1 MKILHCKEYGPVE
14 NLVWEDIGS
23 PEPAENEVVVSIKA
37 AALNFP
43 DYLIVQGLY
52 QFKPD
57 LPFAPG
63 NEGAGVIKKIGK
75 NVTRFKEGDRVYFMA
90 PYGAFAEEA
99 CMNEFGVFP
108 IPDDVSFELA
118 ASYQMAYG
126 TSYHALVQRGELKK
140 DDEVLILGA
149 SGGVGLAA
157 LDIAKAK
164 GARVVAGVSTE
175 EKAKVCKEYGADD
188 VVEYGYGP
196 DENNKEDTKAFSHL
210 LKSKSIK
217 GGYDIIYDPIGD
229 CYAEPAFRS
238 IGWKGKY
245 LVVGFAAG
253 QIPKLPINLTLLK
266 GASVVGVFWGAF
278 TGREF
283 EENQKNI
290 KDINSMLIAGE
301 IKPLISKKI
310 PMEQAKEAIN
320 LIGSRGVV
328 GKVVLVNN

>member
-1 MKILHCKEYGPVE
+1 MKTLNCREYGPVD
-14 NLVWEDIGS
+14 NLVWEEVDS
-23 PEPAENEVVVSIKA
+23 PTPQDNEVLIDIKA

-43 DYLIVQGLY
+43 DFLIVQGLY

-63 NEGAGVIKKIGK
+63 NEGAGIIRKTGK

-90 PYGAFAEEA
+90 PHGAFAEQI
-99 CMNEFGVFP
+99 CINEFGVFP
-108 IPDDVSFELA
+108 IPDEISFQLA

-126 TSYHALVQRGELKK
+126 TSYHALIQRGELSEN
-140 DDEVLILGA
+140 DEVLILGA

-164 GARVVAGVSTE
+164 GARVVAGVSTD
-175 EKAKVCKEYGADD
+175 EKARICQEYGADE
-188 VVEYGYGP
+188 VIVYGTGP
-196 DENNKEDTKAFSHL
+196 KDKEEAKAFSTE
-210 LKSKSIK
+210 LKSKSLK
-217 GGYDIIYDPIGD
+217 KGYDIIYDPIGD
-229 CYAEPAFRS
+229 CYAEPAFRA

-253 QIPKLPINLTLLK
+253 QIPRLPINLTLLK

-283 EENQKNI
+283 EVNQKNI
-290 KDINSMLIAGE
+290 TDINQMLAAGK
-301 IKPLISKKI
+301 IKPLISKEI
-310 PMEQAKEAIN
+310 PMENAVEAIK

-328 GKVVLVNN
+328 GKVVLVN

>member
-1 MKILHCKEYGPVE
+1 MKILHCKEYGPVDS
-14 NLVWEDIGS
+14 LVWEEVES
-23 PEPAENEVVVSIKA
+23 PEPQDNEVLIDIKA

-43 DYLIVQGLY
+43 DFLIVQGLY
-52 QFKPD
+52 QFKPE

-63 NEGAGVIKKIGK
+63 NEGAGTIKKTGK

-90 PYGAFAEEA
+90 PHGAFAEQI
-99 CMNEFGVFP
+99 CINEFGVFP
-108 IPDDVSFELA
+108 IPDEISFQLA

-126 TSYHALVQRGELKK
+126 TSYHALVQRGDLSEG
-140 DDEVLILGA
+140 DEVLILGA

-157 LDIAKAK
+157 LDIVKAK
-164 GARVVAGVSTE
+164 GARAVVGVSTE
-175 EKAKVCKEYGADD
+175 KKAKICRDYGADE
-188 VVEYGYGP
+188 VIVYGTGP
-196 DENNKEDTKAFSHL
+196 KDKEEAKAFSAE

-229 CYAEPAFRS
+229 CYAEPAFRA

-290 KDINSMLIAGE
+290 SDINRMLSVGE
-301 IKPLISKKI
+301 IKPLISKEI
-310 PMEQAKEAIN
+310 PMENAVEAIQM
-320 LIGSRGVV
+320 IGSRGVV
-328 GKVVLVNN
+328 GKVVLVN

>member
-14 NLVWEDIGS
+14 NLVWEDIDS
-23 PEPAENEVVVSIKA
+23 PEPGENEVLVSIKA

-63 NEGAGVIKKIGK
+63 NEGAGVVKKIGK

-126 TSYHALVQRGELKK
+126 TSYHALIQRGELKK

-188 VVEYGYGP
+188 VVVYGLGP
-196 DENNKEDTKAFSHL
+196 ADKDAAKALSAE

-290 KDINSMLIAGE
+290 KDINSMLIADE

>member
-1 MKILHCKEYGPVE
+1 MKILHCKEYGPVDS
-14 NLVWEDIGS
+14 LVWEEVES
-23 PEPAENEVVVSIKA
+23 PEPQDNEVLIDIKA

-43 DYLIVQGLY
+43 DFLIVQGLY
-52 QFKPD
+52 QFKPE

-63 NEGAGVIKKIGK
+63 NEGAGIIKKTGK

-90 PYGAFAEEA
+90 PHGAFAEQI

-108 IPDDVSFELA
+108 IPDEISFQLA

-126 TSYHALVQRGELKK
+126 TSYHALVQRGDLSEG
-140 DDEVLILGA
+140 DEVLILGA

-157 LDIAKAK
+157 LDIVKAK
-164 GARVVAGVSTE
+164 GARAVVGVSTE
-175 EKAKVCKEYGADD
+175 EKAKICRDYGADE
-188 VVEYGYGP
+188 VIVYGTGP
-196 DENNKEDTKAFSHL
+196 KDKEEAKAFSAE

-229 CYAEPAFRS
+229 CYAEPAFRA

-290 KDINSMLIAGE
+290 SDINRMLSVGE
-301 IKPLISKKI
+301 IKPLISKEI
-310 PMEQAKEAIN
+310 PMENAVEAIQM
-320 LIGSRGVV
+320 IGSRGVV
-328 GKVVLVNN
+328 GKVVLVN

>member
-14 NLVWEDIGS
+14 NLVWEDVDS

-126 TSYHALVQRGELKK
+126 TSYHALVQRGELEK

-175 EKAKVCKEYGADD
+175 EKAKVCREYGADD
-188 VVEYGYGP
+188 VVVYGLGP
-196 DENNKEDTKAFSHL
+196 ADKDAAKALSAE

>member
-1 MKILHCKEYGPVE
+1 MKILHCKEYGPVD
-14 NLVWEDIGS
+14 NLVWEEIDIQ
-23 PEPAENEVVVSIKA
+23 EPQDNEVQIEIKA

-43 DYLIVQGLY
+43 DFLIVQGLY
-52 QFKPD
+52 QFKPE

-63 NEGAGVIKKIGK
+63 NEGAGTVTKIGK
-75 NVTRFKEGDRVYFMA
+75 NVTKFKEGDRVYFMA
-90 PYGAFAEEA
+90 PYGAFAEKI
-99 CMNEFGVFP
+99 NISEFSVFP
-108 IPDDVSFELA
+108 IPEDITFQLA

-126 TSYHALVQRGELKK
+126 TSYHALVQRGALSV

-164 GARVVAGVSTE
+164 GARVVVGVSTE
-175 EKAKVCKEYGADD
+175 EKAQICRDYGADD
-188 VVEYGYGP
+188 VVIYGSGP
-196 DENNKEDTKAFSHL
+196 KDKEEAKAFSAE
-210 LKSKSIK
+210 LKAKSTK

-229 CYAEPAFRS
+229 CYAEPAFRA

-290 KDINSMLIAGE
+290 SDINEMLGKGQ
-301 IKPLISKKI
+301 IKPLISKEI
-310 PMEQAKEAIN
+310 PMENAVEAIK

-328 GKVVLVNN
+328 GKVVLVN

>member
-1 MKILHCKEYGPVE
+1 MKILHCKEYGPVDS
-14 NLVWEDIGS
+14 LVWEEVES
-23 PEPAENEVVVSIKA
+23 PEPQDNEVLIDIKA

-43 DYLIVQGLY
+43 DFLIVQGLY
-52 QFKPD
+52 QFKPE

-63 NEGAGVIKKIGK
+63 NEGAGTIKKTGK

-90 PYGAFAEEA
+90 PHGAFAEQI
-99 CMNEFGVFP
+99 CINEFGVFP
-108 IPDDVSFELA
+108 IPDEISFQLA

-126 TSYHALVQRGELKK
+126 TSYHALVQRGDLSEG
-140 DDEVLILGA
+140 DEVLILGA

-157 LDIAKAK
+157 LDIVKAK
-164 GARVVAGVSTE
+164 GARAVVGVSTE
-175 EKAKVCKEYGADD
+175 EKAEICRDYGADE
-188 VVEYGYGP
+188 VIVYGTGP
-196 DENNKEDTKAFSHL
+196 KDKEEAKAFSAE

-229 CYAEPAFRS
+229 CYAEPAFRA

-266 GASVVGVFWGAF
+266 GASVVGVFWGSF

-290 KDINSMLIAGE
+290 SDINRMLSVGE
-301 IKPLISKKI
+301 IKPLISKEI
-310 PMEQAKEAIN
+310 PMENAVEAIQM
-320 LIGSRGVV
+320 IGSRGVV
-328 GKVVLVNN
+328 GKVVLVN

>member
-14 NLVWEDIGS
+14 NLVWEDIDS
-23 PEPAENEVVVSIKA
+23 PEPAENEVLVSIKA

-52 QFKPD
+52 QFKPE

-63 NEGAGVIKKIGK
+63 NEGAGVIKKVGK

-90 PYGAFAEEA
+90 PYGAFAEEV

-108 IPDDVSFELA
+108 ISDEVSFELA

-126 TSYHALVQRGELKK
+126 TSYHALIQRGELKI

-175 EKAKVCKEYGADD
+175 EKAKICRDYGADD
-188 VVEYGYGP
+188 VVIYGQGP
-196 DENNKEDTKAFSHL
+196 TDKDGAKAFSAE
-210 LKSKSIK
+210 LKSKSLK
-217 GGYDIIYDPIGD
+217 GGFDIIYDPIGD

-290 KDINSMLIAGE
+290 KDINAMLQANQIR
-301 IKPLISKKI
+301 PLISKEV
-310 PMEQAKEAIN
+310 PMEQATEAIKM
-320 LIGSRGVV
+320 IGNRGVI
-328 GKVVLVNN
+328 GKIVLVNK

>member
-1 MKILHCKEYGPVE
+1 MKILHCKEYGPVD
-14 NLVWEDIGS
+14 NLVWEEVES
-23 PEPAENEVVVSIKA
+23 PEPQDNEVLIDIKA

-43 DYLIVQGLY
+43 DFLIVQGLY
-52 QFKPD
+52 QFKPE

-63 NEGAGVIKKIGK
+63 NEGAGTIRKTGK

-90 PYGAFAEEA
+90 PHGAFAEQI
-99 CMNEFGVFP
+99 CINEFGVFP
-108 IPDDVSFELA
+108 IPDEISFQLA

-126 TSYHALVQRGELKK
+126 TSYHALVQRGELSEG
-140 DDEVLILGA
+140 DEVLILGA

-164 GARVVAGVSTE
+164 GARVVAGVSTD
-175 EKAKVCKEYGADD
+175 EKAKICRDYGADE
-188 VVEYGYGP
+188 VIVYGTGP
-196 DENNKEDTKAFSHL
+196 KDKEEAKAFSTE

-229 CYAEPAFRS
+229 CYAEPAFRA

-290 KDINSMLIAGE
+290 SDINRMLSVGE
-301 IKPLISKKI
+301 IKPLISKEI
-310 PMEQAKEAIN
+310 PMENAVEAIQM
-320 LIGSRGVV
+320 IGSRGVV
-328 GKVVLVNN
+328 GKVVLVN

>member
-1 MKILHCKEYGPVE
+1 MKILHCKEYGPIE
-14 NLVWEDIGS
+14 NLVWEDIES
-23 PEPAENEVVVSIKA
+23 PTPGDDEVTISIKA

-43 DYLIVQGLY
+43 DFLIVQGLY
-52 QFKPD
+52 QFKPE

-63 NEGAGVIKKIGK
+63 NEGAGVVKKVGK
-75 NVTRFKEGDRVYFMA
+75 NVKKLKEGDRVYFMA
-90 PYGAFAEEA
+90 PYGAFAEEI
-99 CMNEFGVFP
+99 CINEFAVFP
-108 IPDDVSFELA
+108 IADDTSFEVA

-126 TSYHALVQRGELKK
+126 TSYHALMQRGELKK

-175 EKAKVCKEYGADD
+175 EKAKICKDYGADD
-188 VVEYGYGP
+188 VVIYGTGP
-196 DENNKEDTKAFSHL
+196 NDRDESKTFSNE
-210 LKSKSIK
+210 LKSKSTK
-217 GGYDIIYDPIGD
+217 GGYDIIYDPVGD

-238 IGWKGKY
+238 IGWRGKY

-253 QIPKLPINLTLLK
+253 NIPKLPINLTLLK
-266 GASVVGVFWGAF
+266 GASIVGVFWGAF

-290 KDINSMLIAGE
+290 TDINNMLSEKKIN
-301 IKPLISKKI
+301 PLISKKI
-310 PMEQAKEAIN
+310 PMSEAVEAIK
-320 LIGSRGVV
+320 LIGSRGVI
-328 GKVVLVNN
+328 GKVVLINK

>member
-1 MKILHCKEYGPVE
+1 MKILHCKEYGPIE
-14 NLVWEDIGS
+14 NLVWEDIES
-23 PEPAENEVVVSIKA
+23 PTPGDDEVTISIKA

-43 DYLIVQGLY
+43 DFLIVQGLY
-52 QFKPD
+52 QFKPE

-63 NEGAGVIKKIGK
+63 NEGAGVVKKVGK
-75 NVTRFKEGDRVYFMA
+75 NVKKLKEGDRVYFMA
-90 PYGAFAEEA
+90 PYGAFAEEI
-99 CMNEFGVFP
+99 CIKEFAVFP
-108 IPDDVSFELA
+108 IADDTSFEVA

-126 TSYHALVQRGELKK
+126 TSYHALMQRGELKK

-175 EKAKVCKEYGADD
+175 EKAKICKDYGADD
-188 VVEYGYGP
+188 VVIYGTGP
-196 DENNKEDTKAFSHL
+196 NDRDESKTFSNE
-210 LKSKSIK
+210 LKSKSTK
-217 GGYDIIYDPIGD
+217 GGYDIIYDPVGD

-238 IGWKGKY
+238 IGWRGKY

-253 QIPKLPINLTLLK
+253 NIPKLPINLTLLK
-266 GASVVGVFWGAF
+266 GASIVGVFWGAF

-290 KDINSMLIAGE
+290 TDINNMLSEKKIN
-301 IKPLISKKI
+301 PLISKKI
-310 PMEQAKEAIN
+310 PMSEAVEAIK

-328 GKVVLVNN
+328 GKVVLINK

>member
-14 NLVWEDIGS
+14 NLVWEDIDS
-23 PEPAENEVVVSIKA
+23 PEPGENEVLVSIKA

-63 NEGAGVIKKIGK
+63 NEGAGVVKKIGK

-175 EKAKVCKEYGADD
+175 EKAKVCKQYGADD
-188 VVEYGYGP
+188 VVVYGLGP
-196 DENNKEDTKAFSHL
+196 ADKDAAKALSAE

-290 KDINSMLIAGE
+290 KDINSMLIADE

>member
-1 MKILHCKEYGPVE
+1 MVLEEVE
-14 NLVWEDIGS
+14 S
-23 PEPAENEVVVSIKA
+23 PEPQDNEVLIDIKA

-43 DYLIVQGLY
+43 DFLIVQGLY
-52 QFKPD
+52 QFKPE

-63 NEGAGVIKKIGK
+63 NEGAGTIRKTGK

-90 PYGAFAEEA
+90 PHGAFAEQI
-99 CMNEFGVFP
+99 CINEFGVFP
-108 IPDDVSFELA
+108 IPDEISFQLA

-126 TSYHALVQRGELKK
+126 TSYHALVQRGELSEG
-140 DDEVLILGA
+140 DEVLILGA

-164 GARVVAGVSTE
+164 GARVVAGVSTD
-175 EKAKVCKEYGADD
+175 EKAKICRDYGADE
-188 VVEYGYGP
+188 VIVYGTGP
-196 DENNKEDTKAFSHL
+196 KDKEEAKAFSAE

-229 CYAEPAFRS
+229 CYAEPSFRA

-290 KDINSMLIAGE
+290 SDINRMLSVGE
-301 IKPLISKKI
+301 IKPLISKEV
-310 PMEQAKEAIN
+310 PMENAVEAIQM
-320 LIGSRGVV
+320 IGSRGVV
-328 GKVVLVNN
+328 GKVVLVN

>member
-1 MKILHCKEYGPVE
+1 MKILHCKEYGPVD
-14 NLVWEDIGS
+14 NLVWEEVES
-23 PEPAENEVVVSIKA
+23 PEPQDNEVLIDIKA

-43 DYLIVQGLY
+43 DFLIVQGLY
-52 QFKPD
+52 QFKPE

-63 NEGAGVIKKIGK
+63 NEGAGTIRKTGK

-90 PYGAFAEEA
+90 PHGAFAEQI
-99 CMNEFGVFP
+99 CINEFGVFP
-108 IPDDVSFELA
+108 IPDEISFQLA

-126 TSYHALVQRGELKK
+126 TSYHALVQRGELSEG
-140 DDEVLILGA
+140 DEVLILGA

-164 GARVVAGVSTE
+164 GARVVAGVSTD
-175 EKAKVCKEYGADD
+175 EKAKICRDYGADE
-188 VVEYGYGP
+188 VIVYGTGP
-196 DENNKEDTKAFSHL
+196 KDKEEAKAFSTE
-210 LKSKSIK
+210 LKSKIIK

-229 CYAEPAFRS
+229 CYADPAFRA

-290 KDINSMLIAGE
+290 SDINRMLSDGE
-301 IKPLISKKI
+301 IKPLISKEI
-310 PMEQAKEAIN
+310 PMENAVEAIQM
-320 LIGSRGVV
+320 IGSRGVV
-328 GKVVLVNN
+328 GKVVLVN

>member
-14 NLVWEDIGS
+14 NLVWEDIDS

-126 TSYHALVQRGELKK
+126 TSYHALVQRGELEK

-175 EKAKVCKEYGADD
+175 EKAKVCREYGADD
-188 VVEYGYGP
+188 VVVYGLGP
-196 DENNKEDTKAFSHL
+196 TDKDAAKALSAE

>member
-14 NLVWEDIGS
+14 NLVWEDIDS
-23 PEPAENEVVVSIKA
+23 PEPGENEVLVSIKA

-63 NEGAGVIKKIGK
+63 NEGAGVVKKIGK

-99 CMNEFGVFP
+99 CMNELGVFP
-108 IPDDVSFELA
+108 IPNDVSFELA

-188 VVEYGYGP
+188 VVVYGLGP
-196 DENNKEDTKAFSHL
+196 ADKDAAKALSAE

-290 KDINSMLIAGE
+290 KDINSMLIADE

>member
-1 MKILHCKEYGPVE
+1 MKILHCKKYGPVD
-14 NLVWEDIGS
+14 NLVWEEVES
-23 PEPAENEVVVSIKA
+23 PEPQDNEVLIDIKA

-43 DYLIVQGLY
+43 DFLIVQGLY
-52 QFKPD
+52 QFKPE

-63 NEGAGVIKKIGK
+63 NEGAGTIRKTGK

-90 PYGAFAEEA
+90 PHGAFAEQI
-99 CMNEFGVFP
+99 CINEFGVFP
-108 IPDDVSFELA
+108 IPDEISFQLA

-126 TSYHALVQRGELKK
+126 TSYHALVQRGELSEG
-140 DDEVLILGA
+140 DEVLILGA

-157 LDIAKAK
+157 LDIVKAK
-164 GARVVAGVSTE
+164 GARAVVGVSTE
-175 EKAKVCKEYGADD
+175 EKAKICRDYGADE
-188 VVEYGYGP
+188 VIVYGTGP
-196 DENNKEDTKAFSHL
+196 KDKEEAKAFSAE

-229 CYAEPAFRS
+229 CYAEPAFRA

-290 KDINSMLIAGE
+290 SDINRMLSVGE
-301 IKPLISKKI
+301 IKPLISKEI
-310 PMEQAKEAIN
+310 PMENAVEAIQM
-320 LIGSRGVV
+320 IGSRGVV
-328 GKVVLVNN
+328 GKVVLVN

>member
-1 MKILHCKEYGPVE
+1 MKILHCKKYGPVD
-14 NLVWEDIGS
+14 NLVWEEVES
-23 PEPAENEVVVSIKA
+23 PEPQDNEVLIDIKA

-43 DYLIVQGLY
+43 DFLIVQGLY
-52 QFKPD
+52 QFKPE

-63 NEGAGVIKKIGK
+63 NEGAGTIRKTGK

-90 PYGAFAEEA
+90 PHGAFAEQI
-99 CMNEFGVFP
+99 CINEFGVFP
-108 IPDDVSFELA
+108 IPDEISFQLA

-126 TSYHALVQRGELKK
+126 TSYHALVQRGELSEG
-140 DDEVLILGA
+140 DEVLILGA

-164 GARVVAGVSTE
+164 GARVFAGVSTD
-175 EKAKVCKEYGADD
+175 EKAKICRDYGADE
-188 VVEYGYGP
+188 VIVYGTGP
-196 DENNKEDTKAFSHL
+196 KDKEEAKAFSTE

-229 CYAEPAFRS
+229 CYAEPAFRA

-290 KDINSMLIAGE
+290 SDINRMLSIGE
-301 IKPLISKKI
+301 IKPLISKEI
-310 PMEQAKEAIN
+310 PMENAVEAIQM
-320 LIGSRGVV
+320 IGSRGVV
-328 GKVVLVNN
+328 GKVVLVN

>member
-1 MKILHCKEYGPVE
+1 MKILHCKEYGPVDS
-14 NLVWEDIGS
+14 LVWEEVES
-23 PEPAENEVVVSIKA
+23 PEPQDNEVLIDIKA

-43 DYLIVQGLY
+43 DFLIVQGLY
-52 QFKPD
+52 QFKPE

-63 NEGAGVIKKIGK
+63 NEGAGTIKKTGK

-90 PYGAFAEEA
+90 PHGAFAEQI
-99 CMNEFGVFP
+99 CINEFGVFP
-108 IPDDVSFELA
+108 IPDEISFQLA

-126 TSYHALVQRGELKK
+126 TSYHALVQRGDLSEG
-140 DDEVLILGA
+140 DEVLILGA

-157 LDIAKAK
+157 LDIVKAK
-164 GARVVAGVSTE
+164 GARAVVGVSTE
-175 EKAKVCKEYGADD
+175 EKAKICRDYGADE
-188 VVEYGYGP
+188 VIVYGTGP
-196 DENNKEDTKAFSHL
+196 KDKEEAKAFSAE

-229 CYAEPAFRS
+229 CYAEPAFRA

-278 TGREF
+278 TL
-283 EENQKNI
+283 
-290 KDINSMLIAGE
+290 SLIH
-301 IKPLISKKI
+301 I
-310 PMEQAKEAIN
+310 
-320 LIGSRGVV
+320 
-328 GKVVLVNN
+328 

>member
-1 MKILHCKEYGPVE
+1 MKILHCKEYGPIE
-14 NLVWEDIGS
+14 NLVWEDIES
-23 PEPAENEVVVSIKA
+23 PTPGDDEVTISIKA

-43 DYLIVQGLY
+43 DFLIVQGLY
-52 QFKPD
+52 QFKPE

-63 NEGAGVIKKIGK
+63 NEGAGVVKKVGK
-75 NVTRFKEGDRVYFMA
+75 NVKKLKEGDRVYFMA
-90 PYGAFAEEA
+90 PYGAFAEEI
-99 CMNEFGVFP
+99 CINEFAVFP
-108 IPDDVSFELA
+108 IADDTSFEVA

-126 TSYHALVQRGELKK
+126 TSYHALMQRGGLKK

-175 EKAKVCKEYGADD
+175 EKAKICKDYGADD
-188 VVEYGYGP
+188 VVIYGTGP
-196 DENNKEDTKAFSHL
+196 NDRDESKTFSNE
-210 LKSKSIK
+210 LKSKSTK
-217 GGYDIIYDPIGD
+217 GGYDIIYDPVGD

-238 IGWKGKY
+238 IGWRGKY

-253 QIPKLPINLTLLK
+253 NIPKLPINLTLLK
-266 GASVVGVFWGAF
+266 GASIVGVFWGAF

-290 KDINSMLIAGE
+290 TDINNMLSEKKIN
-301 IKPLISKKI
+301 PLISKKI
-310 PMEQAKEAIN
+310 PMSEAVEAIK

-328 GKVVLVNN
+328 GKVVLINK

>member
-1 MKILHCKEYGPVE
+1 MKILHCKEYGPVDS
-14 NLVWEDIGS
+14 LVWEEVES
-23 PEPAENEVVVSIKA
+23 PEPQDNEVLIDIKA

-43 DYLIVQGLY
+43 DFLIVQGLY
-52 QFKPD
+52 QFKPE

-63 NEGAGVIKKIGK
+63 NEGAGTIKKTGK

-90 PYGAFAEEA
+90 PHGAFAEQI
-99 CMNEFGVFP
+99 CINEFSVFP
-108 IPDDVSFELA
+108 IPDEISFQLA

-126 TSYHALVQRGELKK
+126 TSYHALVQRGDLSEG
-140 DDEVLILGA
+140 DEVLILGA

-157 LDIAKAK
+157 LDIVKAK
-164 GARVVAGVSTE
+164 GARAVVGVSTE
-175 EKAKVCKEYGADD
+175 EKAKICRDYGADE
-188 VVEYGYGP
+188 VIVYGTGP
-196 DENNKEDTKAFSHL
+196 KDKEEAKAFSAE

-229 CYAEPAFRS
+229 CYAEPAFRA

-290 KDINSMLIAGE
+290 SDINRMLSVGE
-301 IKPLISKKI
+301 IKPLISKEI
-310 PMEQAKEAIN
+310 PMENAVEAIQM
-320 LIGSRGVV
+320 IGSRGVV
-328 GKVVLVNN
+328 GKVVLVN

>member
-1 MKILHCKEYGPVE
+1 MKILHCKEYGPVD
-14 NLVWEDIGS
+14 NLVWEEVES
-23 PEPAENEVVVSIKA
+23 PEPQDNEVLIDIKA

-43 DYLIVQGLY
+43 DFLIVQGLY
-52 QFKPD
+52 QFKPE

-63 NEGAGVIKKIGK
+63 NEGAGTIRKTGK
-75 NVTRFKEGDRVYFMA
+75 NVTRFKEGDRVYFTA
-90 PYGAFAEEA
+90 PHGAFAEQI
-99 CMNEFGVFP
+99 CINEFGVFP
-108 IPDDVSFELA
+108 IPDEISFQLA

-126 TSYHALVQRGELKK
+126 TSYHALVQRGELSEG
-140 DDEVLILGA
+140 DEVLILGA

-164 GARVVAGVSTE
+164 GARVVAGVSTD
-175 EKAKVCKEYGADD
+175 EKAKICRDYGADE
-188 VVEYGYGP
+188 VIVYGTGP
-196 DENNKEDTKAFSHL
+196 KDKEEAKAFSTE

-229 CYAEPAFRS
+229 CYAEPAFRA

-290 KDINSMLIAGE
+290 SDINRMLSIGE
-301 IKPLISKKI
+301 IKPLISKEI
-310 PMEQAKEAIN
+310 PMENAVEAIQM
-320 LIGSRGVV
+320 IGSRGVV
-328 GKVVLVNN
+328 GKVVLVN

>member
-1 MKILHCKEYGPVE
+1 MKILHCKEYGPVD
-14 NLVWEDIGS
+14 NLVWEEIDS
-23 PEPAENEVVVSIKA
+23 PALQDNEVLIDIKA

-43 DYLIVQGLY
+43 DFLIVQGLY

-63 NEGAGVIKKIGK
+63 NEGAGIVRKTGK

-90 PYGAFAEEA
+90 THGAFAEQI
-99 CMNEFGVFP
+99 CINELGVFP
-108 IPDDVSFELA
+108 IPDEISFQLA

-126 TSYHALVQRGELKK
+126 TSYHALVQRGDLSEG
-140 DDEVLILGA
+140 DEVLILGA

-164 GARVVAGVSTE
+164 GARVVAGVSTD
-175 EKAKVCKEYGADD
+175 EKAKICRDYGADE
-188 VVEYGYGP
+188 VIVYGTGP
-196 DENNKEDTKAFSHL
+196 KDKEEAKAFSTE

-229 CYAEPAFRS
+229 CYAEPAFRA

-290 KDINSMLIAGE
+290 SDINRMLSVGE
-301 IKPLISKKI
+301 IKPLISKEI
-310 PMEQAKEAIN
+310 PMENAVEAIQM
-320 LIGSRGVV
+320 IGSRGVV
-328 GKVVLVNN
+328 GKVVLVN

>member
-1 MKILHCKEYGPVE
+1 MKILHCKEYGPVDS
-14 NLVWEDIGS
+14 LVWEEVES
-23 PEPAENEVVVSIKA
+23 PEPQDNEVLIDIKA

-43 DYLIVQGLY
+43 DFLIVQGLY
-52 QFKPD
+52 QFKPE

-63 NEGAGVIKKIGK
+63 NEGAGTIKKTGK

-90 PYGAFAEEA
+90 PHGAFAEQI
-99 CMNEFGVFP
+99 CINEFGVFP
-108 IPDDVSFELA
+108 IPDEISFQLA

-126 TSYHALVQRGELKK
+126 TSYHALVQRGDLSEG
-140 DDEVLILGA
+140 DEVLILGA

-157 LDIAKAK
+157 LDIVKAK
-164 GARVVAGVSTE
+164 GARAVVGVSTE
-175 EKAKVCKEYGADD
+175 EKAKICRDYGADE
-188 VVEYGYGP
+188 VIVYGTGP
-196 DENNKEDTKAFSHL
+196 KDKEEAKAFSAE

-229 CYAEPAFRS
+229 CYAEPAFRA

-290 KDINSMLIAGE
+290 SDINE
-301 IKPLISKKI
+301 
-310 PMEQAKEAIN
+310 EF
-320 LIGSRGVV
+320 
-328 GKVVLVNN
+328 LVCIMR

>member
-14 NLVWEDIGS
+14 NLVWEDINS

-75 NVTRFKEGDRVYFMA
+75 NVKRFKEGDRVYFMA
-90 PYGAFAEEA
+90 PYGAFAEEV
-99 CMNEFGVFP
+99 CMHEFGVFP

-140 DDEVLILGA
+140 DDEVLVLGA

-164 GARVVAGVSTE
+164 GARVIAGVSTE
-175 EKAKVCKEYGADD
+175 EKARICREYGADD
-188 VVEYGYGP
+188 VVVYGNGP
-196 DENNKEDTKAFSHL
+196 TDKDSAKQFSTE
-210 LKSKSIK
+210 LKSKSTK

-278 TGREF
+278 TGREL

-290 KDINSMLIAGE
+290 ADINSLLLNGD

-310 PMEQAKEAIN
+310 PMEDAIEAIN

-328 GKVVLVNN
+328 GKVVLVNK

>member
-1 MKILHCKEYGPVE
+1 MKILHCKEYGPVDS
-14 NLVWEDIGS
+14 LVWEEVES
-23 PEPAENEVVVSIKA
+23 PEPQDNEVLIDIKA

-43 DYLIVQGLY
+43 DFLIVQGLY
-52 QFKPD
+52 QFKPE

-63 NEGAGVIKKIGK
+63 NEGAGTIKKTGK

-90 PYGAFAEEA
+90 PHGAFAEQI
-99 CMNEFGVFP
+99 CINEFGVFP
-108 IPDDVSFELA
+108 IPDEISFQLA

-126 TSYHALVQRGELKK
+126 TSYHALVQRGDLSEG
-140 DDEVLILGA
+140 DEVLILGA

-157 LDIAKAK
+157 LDIVKAK
-164 GARVVAGVSTE
+164 GARAVVGVSTE
-175 EKAKVCKEYGADD
+175 EKAKICRDYGADE
-188 VVEYGYGP
+188 VIVYGTGP
-196 DENNKEDTKAFSHL
+196 KDKEEAKAFSAE

-229 CYAEPAFRS
+229 CYAEPAFRA

-253 QIPKLPINLTLLK
+253 EIPKLPINLTLLK

-290 KDINSMLIAGE
+290 SDINRMLSVGE
-301 IKPLISKKI
+301 IKPLISKEI
-310 PMEQAKEAIN
+310 PMENAVEAIQM
-320 LIGSRGVV
+320 IGSRGVV
-328 GKVVLVNN
+328 GKVVLVN

>member
-1 MKILHCKEYGPVE
+1 MKILHCKEYGPVDS
-14 NLVWEDIGS
+14 LVWEEVES
-23 PEPAENEVVVSIKA
+23 PEPQDNEVLIDIKA

-43 DYLIVQGLY
+43 DFLIVQGLY
-52 QFKPD
+52 QFKPE

-63 NEGAGVIKKIGK
+63 NEGAGTIKKTGK

-90 PYGAFAEEA
+90 PHGAFAEQI
-99 CMNEFGVFP
+99 CINEFGVFP
-108 IPDDVSFELA
+108 IPDEISFQLA

-126 TSYHALVQRGELKK
+126 TSYHALVQRGDLSEG
-140 DDEVLILGA
+140 DEVLILGA

-157 LDIAKAK
+157 LDIVKAK
-164 GARVVAGVSTE
+164 GARAVVGVSTE
-175 EKAKVCKEYGADD
+175 EKAKICRDYGADE
-188 VVEYGYGP
+188 VIVYGTGP
-196 DENNKEDTKAFSHL
+196 KDKEESKAFSAD

-229 CYAEPAFRS
+229 CYAEPAFRA

-290 KDINSMLIAGE
+290 SDINRMLSVGE
-301 IKPLISKKI
+301 IKPLISKEI
-310 PMEQAKEAIN
+310 PMENAVEAIQM
-320 LIGSRGVV
+320 IGSRGVV
-328 GKVVLVNN
+328 GKVVLVN

>member
-1 MKILHCKEYGPVE
+1 MKILHCKEYGPVDS
-14 NLVWEDIGS
+14 LVWEEVES
-23 PEPAENEVVVSIKA
+23 PEPQDNEVLIDIKA

-43 DYLIVQGLY
+43 DFLIVQGLY
-52 QFKPD
+52 QFKPE

-63 NEGAGVIKKIGK
+63 NEGAGTIKKTGK

-90 PYGAFAEEA
+90 PHGAFAEQI
-99 CMNEFGVFP
+99 CINEFGVFP
-108 IPDDVSFELA
+108 IPDEISFQLA

-126 TSYHALVQRGELKK
+126 TSYHALVQRGDLSEG
-140 DDEVLILGA
+140 DEVLILGA

-157 LDIAKAK
+157 LDIVKAK
-164 GARVVAGVSTE
+164 GARAVVGVSTE
-175 EKAKVCKEYGADD
+175 EKAKICRDYGADE
-188 VVEYGYGP
+188 VIVYGTGP
-196 DENNKEDTKAFSHL
+196 KDKEEAKAFSAE

-229 CYAEPAFRS
+229 CYAEPAFRA

-290 KDINSMLIAGE
+290 SDINRMLSAGE
-301 IKPLISKKI
+301 IKPLISKEI
-310 PMEQAKEAIN
+310 PMENAVEAIQM
-320 LIGSRGVV
+320 IGSRGVV
-328 GKVVLVNN
+328 GKVVLVN

>member
-1 MKILHCKEYGPVE
+1 MKILHCKEYGPVDS
-14 NLVWEDIGS
+14 LVWEEVES
-23 PEPAENEVVVSIKA
+23 PEPQDNEVLIDIKA

-43 DYLIVQGLY
+43 DFLIVQGLY
-52 QFKPD
+52 QFKPE

-63 NEGAGVIKKIGK
+63 NEGAGIIKKTGK

-90 PYGAFAEEA
+90 PHGAFAEQI
-99 CMNEFGVFP
+99 CINEFGVFP
-108 IPDDVSFELA
+108 IPDDISFQLA

-126 TSYHALVQRGELKK
+126 TSYHALVQRGDLSEG
-140 DDEVLILGA
+140 DEVLILGA

-157 LDIAKAK
+157 LDIVKAK
-164 GARVVAGVSTE
+164 GARAVVGVSTE
-175 EKAKVCKEYGADD
+175 EKAKICRDYGADE
-188 VVEYGYGP
+188 VIVYGTGP
-196 DENNKEDTKAFSHL
+196 KDKEEAKAFSAE

-229 CYAEPAFRS
+229 CYAEPAFRA

-290 KDINSMLIAGE
+290 SDINRMLSVGE
-301 IKPLISKKI
+301 IKPLISKEI
-310 PMEQAKEAIN
+310 PMENAVEAIQM
-320 LIGSRGVV
+320 IGSRGVV
-328 GKVVLVNN
+328 GKVVLVN

>member
-1 MKILHCKEYGPVE
+1 MKILHCKEYGPVDS
-14 NLVWEDIGS
+14 LVWEEVES
-23 PEPAENEVVVSIKA
+23 PEPQDNEVLIDIKA

-43 DYLIVQGLY
+43 DFLIVQGLY
-52 QFKPD
+52 QFKPE

-63 NEGAGVIKKIGK
+63 NEGAGTIKKTGK

-90 PYGAFAEEA
+90 PHGAFAEQI
-99 CMNEFGVFP
+99 CINEFGVFP
-108 IPDDVSFELA
+108 IPDEISFQLA

-126 TSYHALVQRGELKK
+126 TSYHALVQRGDLSEG
-140 DDEVLILGA
+140 DEVLILGA

-157 LDIAKAK
+157 LDIVKAK
-164 GARVVAGVSTE
+164 GARAVVGVSTE
-175 EKAKVCKEYGADD
+175 EKAKICRDYGADE
-188 VVEYGYGP
+188 VIVYGTGP
-196 DENNKEDTKAFSHL
+196 KDKEEAKAFSAE

-229 CYAEPAFRS
+229 CYTEPAFRA

-290 KDINSMLIAGE
+290 SDINRMLSVGE
-301 IKPLISKKI
+301 IKPLISKEI
-310 PMEQAKEAIN
+310 PMENAVEAIQM
-320 LIGSRGVV
+320 IGSRGVV
-328 GKVVLVNN
+328 GKVVLVN

>member
-1 MKILHCKEYGPVE
+1 
-14 NLVWEDIGS
+14 
-23 PEPAENEVVVSIKA
+23 
-37 AALNFP
+37 
-43 DYLIVQGLY
+43 
-52 QFKPD
+52 
-57 LPFAPG
+57 
-63 NEGAGVIKKIGK
+63 
-75 NVTRFKEGDRVYFMA
+75 MA
-90 PYGAFAEEA
+90 PYGAFAEKI
-99 CMNEFGVFP
+99 NISEFSVFL
-108 IPDDVSFELA
+108 IPEDITFQLA

-126 TSYHALVQRGELKK
+126 TSYHALVQRGALSG

-164 GARVVAGVSTE
+164 GARVVIGVSTE
-175 EKAKVCKEYGADD
+175 EKAQICRNYGADD
-188 VVEYGYGP
+188 VVIYGSGP
-196 DENNKEDTKAFSHL
+196 KDKEEAKEFSAELKA
-210 LKSKSIK
+210 KSAK

-229 CYAEPAFRS
+229 CYAEPAFRA

-290 KDINSMLIAGE
+290 SDINEMLGKGQ
-301 IKPLISKKI
+301 IKPLISKEI
-310 PMEQAKEAIN
+310 PMENAVEAIK

-328 GKVVLVNN
+328 GKVVLVN

>member
-1 MKILHCKEYGPVE
+1 MKILHCKEYGPVDS
-14 NLVWEDIGS
+14 LVWEEVES
-23 PEPAENEVVVSIKA
+23 PEPQDNEVLIDIKA

-43 DYLIVQGLY
+43 DFLIVQGLY
-52 QFKPD
+52 QFKPE

-63 NEGAGVIKKIGK
+63 NEGAGTIKKTGK

-90 PYGAFAEEA
+90 PHGAFAEQI
-99 CMNEFGVFP
+99 CINEFGVFP
-108 IPDDVSFELA
+108 IPNEISFQLA

-126 TSYHALVQRGELKK
+126 TSYHALVQRGDLSEG
-140 DDEVLILGA
+140 DEVLILGA

-157 LDIAKAK
+157 LDIVKAK
-164 GARVVAGVSTE
+164 GARAVVGVSTE
-175 EKAKVCKEYGADD
+175 EKAKICRDYGADE
-188 VVEYGYGP
+188 VIVYGTGP
-196 DENNKEDTKAFSHL
+196 KDKEQAKAFSAE

-229 CYAEPAFRS
+229 CYAEPAFRA

-290 KDINSMLIAGE
+290 SDIDRMLSVGE
-301 IKPLISKKI
+301 IKPLISKEI
-310 PMEQAKEAIN
+310 PMENAVEAIQM
-320 LIGSRGVV
+320 IGSRGVV
-328 GKVVLVNN
+328 GKVVLVN